1 MLVLGAL
8 GQTARADDSETGSTS
23 TKGTEQ
29 QLVLVNATPK
39 LGSIG
44 GIDRVRRVLDSRGLI
59 HRLPE
64 NLEAVLDGRNVAVVD
79 IDAIRKAVEDT
90 DYKTA
95 VKLIND
101 DEKRI
106 LQSVASGDPIPAL
119 AELSQWRGFVAA
131 AQSDEPG
138 ATNWFRTALRFNP
151 AWAPDRKLASPLVRR
166 LVKDARQ
173 EATEMGKLR
182 VDVEPDD
189 AQVRVDG
196 KGIHAAREKIELEV
210 GWHLVIVSS
219 PTRAPYAELVEIKE
233 GKTEKLDLTLPKE
246 GNDDRAARLVDA
258 TVSAPPGKNRLK
270 MAKPLSRLTGVTR
283 ILYVEDATEDH
294 IVLRLYDLET
304 KKVSQAIE
312 LDSKASSAAITRK
325 VLAALD
331 GDNMVDPGSVVVIDR
346 SGPTPWYNHWYVWVG
361 VAVVAG
367 AAFGTYEYATRQP
380 TAVRF

>member
-1 MLVLGAL
+1 MLGAL
-8 GQTARADDSETGSTS
+8 GQTARADEDPERSASPSKDGE
-23 TKGTEQ
+23 

-64 NLEAVLDGRNVAVVD
+64 TLEAVLDGRNVAVAD
-79 IDAIRKAVEDT
+79 IDAIREAFENTDFKA
-90 DYKTA
+90 A
-95 VKLIND
+95 LRLINE

-106 LQSVASGDPIPAL
+106 LQSVASGDPIPGL
-119 AELSQWRGFVAA
+119 AELSQWRGFIAA

-138 ATNWFRTALRFNP
+138 AVNWFRAAVRFNP
-151 AWAPDRKLASPLVRR
+151 AWAPDKRLASPMVRK
-166 LVKDARQ
+166 LFKQAKQ

-182 VDVEPDD
+182 VDVDPDD

-196 KGIHAAREKIELEV
+196 KGIHAVREKIELEV

-233 GKTEKLDLTLPKE
+233 GKTEKLEMTLSKE
-246 GNDDRAARLVDA
+246 GKDDRAARLVDA
-258 TVSAPPGKNRLK
+258 TVSAPAGKTRLA
-270 MAKPLSRLTGVTR
+270 MAKPLSRLTGVKR
-283 ILYVEDATEDH
+283 MLYVEDANEDH

-304 KKVSQAIE
+304 KKVSQTIE

-331 GDNMVDPGSVVVIDR
+331 TDNMVDPSSVVVIDR

-361 VAVVAG
+361 AAVVAG

>member
-8 GQTARADDSETGSTS
+8 GQPARADDDSEKTAGGAKSD
-23 TKGTEQ
+23 Q

-64 NLEAVLDGRNVAVVD
+64 NLEAVLDGRNLAVAD
-79 IDAIRKAVEDT
+79 IDAIRDAFENVDFKA
-90 DYKTA
+90 A
-95 VKLIND
+95 IKLID
-101 DEKRI
+101 TDEKRI

-119 AELSQWRGFVAA
+119 AELSQWRGFIAA
-131 AQSDEPG
+131 AQSDEAG
-138 ATNWFRTALRFNP
+138 AVSWFRAAVRFNP
-151 AWAPDRKLASPLVRR
+151 AWAPDHKLASPTVRR
-166 LVKDARQ
+166 LFKDAKR
-173 EATEMGKLR
+173 EAAEMGKLR
-182 VDVEPDD
+182 VEVDPDD
-189 AQVRVDG
+189 AQVRIDG
-196 KGIHAAREKIELEV
+196 KGIHAAHEKIELEV

-258 TVSAPPGKNRLK
+258 TVSVPPGKNRLK

-283 ILYVEDATEDH
+283 MLYVEDATEDH

-304 KKVSQAIE
+304 KKISQTIE
-312 LDSKASSAAITRK
+312 LDSKASSAAIIRK
-325 VLAALD
+325 VLAAVD
-331 GDNMVDPGSVVVIDR
+331 GDGMVEPGSVTVVDR
-346 SGPTPWYNHWYVWVG
+346 DGPTPWYNHWYVWVG

-367 AAFGTYEYATRQP
+367 VAFGTYEYATRQP